1 MFDTLEGRLETS
13 VVEEGA
19 REFKDHGGQVERKE
33 GNRVNKR
40 EGETR
45 VPSKFISG
53 FRTADPSLRP
63 ICSTPSRNWSR
74 VLEMATRAF
83 DSARDLGSAESG
95 SLWTRL
101 APAWHSANAK
111 HDKDTKYMTYE
122 NTPGDPGSGINR
134 SPNMRLQRRGTHRLS
149 QQATAKS
156 LRSQRQPHSQT
167 SHESSH

>member
-1 MFDTLEGRLETS
+1 MFRCGDRVFDTLEGRLETS

-111 HDKDTKYMTYE
+111 HDKDTQVYDVREHT
-122 NTPGDPGSGINR
+122 G
-134 SPNMRLQRRGTHRLS
+134 
-149 QQATAKS
+149 
-156 LRSQRQPHSQT
+156 
-167 SHESSH
+167 